1 MIIKNYFLSKS
12 KGIIL
17 FVFSFY
23 ISFFELNAQCPLT
36 FYAGI
41 GVANSGTA
49 FVTWSNFGPGQ
60 YFAFPVL
67 NGGSYDISTCGAA
80 INTQLTGWD
89 PSATSV
95 VFLNTGNGPLCSG
108 NQASA
113 TYVPNFTN
121 YMYIQVTET
130 YCGPGGSSSINLY
143 LRQNNN
149 INFTNIS
156 SALCPGQ
163 TLTLTAT
170 PANVGSAPGGYGD
183 PGTFSGANVSG
194 NVFTAPNVTTATVY
208 TVSYTFG
215 YVSKDFTIS
224 VNPPS
229 TLSVSASSPSVC
241 QGSSVALTASG
252 ADTYTWSGGIL
263 NGAPFTPGT
272 TESYTVSATSSV
284 GCSTTSSAV
293 VTVSVNPL
301 PVVSVNSGSICSGKS
316 FTILPTGANTY
327 TISGGSATVSPLT
340 NTSYSVT
347 GTSTA
352 GCVSSNTEV
361 SSVMVN
367 TTPVISVNS
376 GSICSGKSFT
386 ILPTGANTYTISGG
400 SATVSPLTNTS
411 YSVTGTSTAGCVS
424 SNTEVSSVM
433 VNTTPVISVNSGSI
447 CSGKSFTILPTGA
460 NTYTISGGSATVSP
474 LTNTSYSVTGTSTA
488 GCVSSNTAVS
498 SVTVNTTPVISV
510 NSGSICSGNS
520 FTILPTGAN
529 TYTISGGSATVSPL
543 TNTSYSVTG
552 TSTAGCVS
560 SNTAVSSVT
569 VNATPT
575 LIANSATICSGAT
588 ATLQANGADTY
599 TWSNNTV
606 SNTTTVSPTSTTI
619 YTLNGISNQGCAGSP
634 ISVTVVVGPAPSI
647 SVNSSTICTGAS
659 ATLIAN
665 GVTSY
670 TWSTGANTNSIV
682 VSPTTNT
689 LYSVIGDLLGCALT
703 ASNNASVNVL
713 ALPIISVNSGVICAG
728 ESFTIV
734 PTGAVTYTI
743 SGGSNIVSP
752 LTTSNYSVTGTDNNG
767 CESSTS
773 AIATVT
779 VNQLPTISVNSG
791 TICVGAGFVII
802 PSGASTYTI
811 SGGTAS
817 VNPITTTSYSVSG
830 TSAEGCVSSSVAIS
844 TVVVNANPTLNLI
857 STNIL
862 VCAGETATLIA
873 TGASTY
879 TWDTSENGN
888 EIAVTPSLT
897 TTYTVTGTNINGCSS
912 SVTIA
917 QGVDACT
924 NIKENNFYD
933 ATFNVYPNPNNGLFI
948 VELSVSGN
956 IVVYNM
962 LGAAVYE
969 SSANS
974 TQHSINLK
982 EYANGVYYVKL
993 KVNDS
998 TKSIKVIKN

>member
-352 GCVSSNTEV
+352 GCVSSNTAV
-361 SSVMVN
+361 SSV
-367 TTPVISVNS
+367 T
-376 GSICSGKSFT
+376 
-386 ILPTGANTYTISGG
+386 
-400 SATVSPLTNTS
+400 
-411 YSVTGTSTAGCVS
+411 
-424 SNTEVSSVM
+424 